1 MSRKDYAMN
10 RLQRLKEHL
19 QHENSDLMEAVDS
32 YSELDQIAWRMGL
45 LPRGISY
52 ANHISWWPLVSVLG
66 TFSAGKSSFIN
77 SWLGVDV
84 QRSGNQAVDDRF
96 TVLSYGPDAKIKT
109 LPGQALDSD
118 PRFPF
123 YQISKDIENVSPG
136 DGNKIDRF
144 LQMKVVPSEIL
155 RGKLVIDSPG
165 FDADEQRKSTLRLTK
180 HIVRLSDM
188 VLVFFDARHPE
199 TGAMQDT
206 LKHLV
211 EKHVDSM
218 DAEKFIYILNQI
230 DTSAA
235 DNNLEDIV
243 ASWRSSL
250 AQSGLS
256 AGKFYVYFN
265 EDLAVP
271 VEDKDVWNTYR
282 RKRDQD
288 HNQIMEHLD
297 SLNTVRT
304 YRIVGNL
311 KLLANNIE
319 GEAVPKLRS
328 RLRKWRNSV
337 RVSDLVLLFLVAI
350 VGLVVWYQTGFAL
363 ATWKLV
369 ALVLGALA
377 TLVGGHFLA
386 RRLLA
391 EHFGKG
397 LHEEEVGDLRAA
409 FDKSTRWFRSVW
421 FRRNPVGWSTGV
433 RRRLDR
439 IRNRTEQMIEHLNSK
454 NSDPSGG
461 KEAGLLADSGNA
473 ASEDKSLPGTR
484 AMIDAGRQKAKSALT
499 KTGIGSSARVSE
511 QGRGGVDMAKTARAG
526 AKDGE
531 DLATKKT
538 AQDKPPAQDDDGSRV
553 AVVEIKAK
561 TKTS

>member
-1 MSRKDYAMN
+1 MSRKNYAQN
-10 RLQRLKEHL
+10 RLQRLKDHL

-32 YSELDQIAWRMGL
+32 YSELDQIAWRIGL

-77 SWLGVDV
+77 TWLGEDV

-96 TVLSYGPDAKIKT
+96 TVLSYGPDKKVKT

-123 YQISKDIENVSPG
+123 YQISKDIEDVSPG
-136 DGNKIDRF
+136 DGNKIDKF
-144 LQMKVVPSEIL
+144 LQMKVVPSDIL

-180 HIVRLSDM
+180 HIVRLSDL

-199 TGAMQDT
+199 SGAMQDT

-211 EKHVDSM
+211 EEHVNSM
-218 DAEKFIYILNQI
+218 DSEKFIYILNQI

-243 ASWRSSL
+243 AAWRSSL

-265 EDLAVP
+265 DQIAVP
-271 VEDKDVWNTYR
+271 VDNADVWNSYK
-282 RKRDQD
+282 RKRDAD
-288 HNQIMEHLD
+288 HRQIMEHLD
-297 SLNTVRT
+297 GLNTVRT

-311 KLLANNIE
+311 KLLSNNIE
-319 GEAVPKLRS
+319 GDAIP
-328 RLRKWRNSV
+328 RLKAALNKWRNAV
-337 RVSDLVLLFLVAI
+337 RITDLVLLAVIAL
-350 VGLVVWYQTGFAL
+350 VGLSVWWQTGFAL

-369 ALVLGALA
+369 ALIAAALA
-377 TLVGGHFLA
+377 AFLGGHYLA
-386 RRLLA
+386 RRA
-391 EHFGKG
+391 FAAVYRKG
-397 LHEEEVGDLRAA
+397 LGDEDVGDLGAA
-409 FDKSTRWFRSVW
+409 FDKSSRWFRSVW

-433 RRRLDR
+433 RRKLDR
-439 IRNRTEQMIEHLNSK
+439 IRNRTEQMIERLNTK
-454 NSDPSGG
+454 NSDPSGQLTEVKKAVG
-461 KEAGLLADSGNA
+461 I
-473 ASEDKSLPGTR
+473 DKPS
-484 AMIDAGRQKAKSALT
+484 QNS
-499 KTGIGSSARVSE
+499 GSSPDK
-511 QGRGGVDMAKTARAG
+511 QTPL
-526 AKDGE
+526 GE
-531 DLATKKT
+531 N
-538 AQDKPPAQDDDGSRV
+538 S
-553 AVVEIKAK
+553 AV
-561 TKTS
+561 KTSI

>member
-1 MSRKDYAMN
+1 MDLKPDFVYIFAIATHHQGVEMSRKNYAQN

-19 QHENSDLMEAVDS
+19 QHENSDLVEAVDS
-32 YSELDQIAWRMGL
+32 YSELDRIAWRIGL

-96 TVLSYGPDAKIKT
+96 TVLSYGPDKKVKT

-123 YQISKDIENVSPG
+123 YQISKDIEEVSPG
-136 DGNKIDRF
+136 DGTKIDKF

-180 HIVRLSDM
+180 HIVRLSDL

-199 TGAMQDT
+199 SGAMQDT

-211 EKHVDSM
+211 EEHVNSM
-218 DAEKFIYILNQI
+218 DSEKFIYILNQI

-243 ASWRSSL
+243 AAWRSSL

-256 AGKFYVYFN
+256 AGKFYVYYN
-265 EDLAVP
+265 DKIAVP
-271 VEDKDVWNTYR
+271 VDNREVWGAYR
-282 RKRDQD
+282 KKRDAD
-288 HNQIMEHLD
+288 HEQIMEHLEG
-297 SLNTVRT
+297 LNTVRT

-311 KLLANNIE
+311 KLLANHIE
-319 GEAVPKLRS
+319 GDAIPLLNAALK
-328 RLRKWRNSV
+328 KWRMAV
-337 RVSDLVLLFLVAI
+337 RITDLVLLAFLALVAVI
-350 VGLVVWYQTGFAL
+350 IWWKTGFAL

-369 ALVLGALA
+369 SLILGS
-377 TLVGGHFLA
+377 VGLFAAGHYMA
-386 RRLLA
+386 RRVFA
-391 EHFGKG
+391 SHFGKG
-397 LHEEEVGDLRAA
+397 LGDSDVGDLGEA
-409 FDKSTRWFRSVW
+409 FVKSTRWFRSVW
-421 FRRNPVGWSTGV
+421 LRRNPVGWGKGV
-433 RRRLDR
+433 RRKLDR
-439 IRNRTEQMIEHLNSK
+439 IRNHTEQMIERLNSK
-454 NSDPSGG
+454 NSDPSGH
-461 KEAGLLADSGNA
+461 LAKVIEKAVEPSPVSTTTVPSTGSA
-473 ASEDKSLPGTR
+473 TKEDKKK
-484 AMIDAGRQKAKSALT
+484 AAGNGSGLT
-499 KTGIGSSARVSE
+499 PISK
-511 QGRGGVDMAKTARAG
+511 
-526 AKDGE
+526 
-531 DLATKKT
+531 
-538 AQDKPPAQDDDGSRV
+538 
-553 AVVEIKAK
+553 
-561 TKTS
+561 

>member
-1 MSRKDYAMN
+1 MSRKNYAQN
-10 RLQRLKEHL
+10 RLQRLKDHL

-32 YSELDQIAWRMGL
+32 YSELDLIAWRIGL

-52 ANHISWWPLVSVLG
+52 ANHISWWPLVSILG

-77 SWLGVDV
+77 TWLGENV

-96 TVLSYGPDAKIKT
+96 TVLSYGPEKKIKT

-136 DGNKIDRF
+136 DGTKIDKF
-144 LQMKVVPSEIL
+144 LQMKVVPSDVL

-211 EKHVDSM
+211 EEHLDSM
-218 DAEKFIYILNQI
+218 DSEKFIYILNQI

-265 EDLAVP
+265 DEIAVP
-271 VEDKDVWNTYR
+271 VDNSDVWSTYK
-282 RKRDQD
+282 RKRDAD
-288 HNQIMEHLD
+288 HQQIMEHLEG
-297 SLNTVRT
+297 LNTVRT

-311 KLLANNIE
+311 KLLANHIE
-319 GEAVPKLRS
+319 GDAIPKLKAA
-328 RLRKWRNSV
+328 LGKWRNAV
-337 RVSDLVLLFLVAI
+337 RLTDIVLLAMIALVA
-350 VGLVVWYQTGFAL
+350 LVVWYKTGFAL

-369 ALVLGALA
+369 GLIAGAVIVFL
-377 TLVGGHFLA
+377 GGHYLA
-386 RRLLA
+386 RRLFA
-391 EHFGKG
+391 ARYEKG
-397 LHEEEVGDLRAA
+397 LGNEDVGDLGAA
-409 FDKSTRWFRSVW
+409 FHKSTRWFRSVW
-421 FRRNPVGWSTGV
+421 LNRNPAGWGTSV
-433 RRRLDR
+433 RHKLDR
-439 IRNRTEQMIEHLNSK
+439 IRNKTEQLIERLNSK
-454 NSDPSGG
+454 NSDPSGTVAETA
-461 KEAGLLADSGNA
+461 KTNTD
-473 ASEDKSLPGTR
+473 DKS
-484 AMIDAGRQKAKSALT
+484 AVEKS
-499 KTGIGSSARVSE
+499 
-511 QGRGGVDMAKTARAG
+511 
-526 AKDGE
+526 
-531 DLATKKT
+531 
-538 AQDKPPAQDDDGSRV
+538 DKQAPDSFS
-553 AVVEIKAK
+553 
-561 TKTS
+561 KTSAEPADPAKPKAS

>member
-1 MSRKDYAMN
+1 MSRKTYAKN

-19 QHENSDLMEAVDS
+19 QHENSDLTEAVNS
-32 YSELDQIAWRMGL
+32 YSELDAIAWRIGL

-96 TVLSYGPDAKIKT
+96 TVLTYGPEDKVKT

-123 YQISKDIENVSPG
+123 YQISKDIEDVSPG
-136 DGNKIDRF
+136 DGNKIDKF
-144 LQMKVVPSEIL
+144 LQMKVVPSEVL

-180 HIVRLSDM
+180 HIVRLSDL

-199 TGAMQDT
+199 SGAMQDT

-211 EKHVDSM
+211 EEHLDSM

-250 AQSGLS
+250 AQCGLS
-256 AGKFYVYFN
+256 AGKFYVSYN
-265 EDLAVP
+265 DEIAVP
-271 VEDKDVWNTYR
+271 VTDAGIWSSYKQ
-282 RKRDQD
+282 KRDSD
-288 HNQIMEHLD
+288 HAQIMEHLD
-297 SLNTVRT
+297 GLNTVRT

-319 GEAVPKLRS
+319 KEAIP
-328 RLRKWRNSV
+328 RLQAALAKWRSAV
-337 RVSDLVLLFLVAI
+337 RVVDLVLWFMIAAFAF
-350 VGLVVWYQTGFAL
+350 VVWFKTGFVL

-369 ALVLGALA
+369 SLILGSLGAFA
-377 TLVGGHFLA
+377 AVHYTA
-386 RRLLA
+386 RRMLA
-391 EHFGKG
+391 QHYGRG
-397 LHEEEVGDLRAA
+397 LGDEDVGDLGAA

-421 FRRNPVGWSTGV
+421 FRRNPVGWRKGV
-433 RRRLDR
+433 RRKLDR
-439 IRNRTEQMIEHLNSK
+439 IRNRTEQMIESLNSK
-454 NSDPSGG
+454 NSDPSGRKKEVSPTSDIGRAGEG
-461 KEAGLLADSGNA
+461 KPAPVTVAVGTASAMSDLTSVKTSSSAIGNGNG
-473 ASEDKSLPGTR
+473 S
-484 AMIDAGRQKAKSALT
+484 DATKAPKGAVPSIGAKSRP
-499 KTGIGSSARVSE
+499 SSS
-511 QGRGGVDMAKTARAG
+511 
-526 AKDGE
+526 
-531 DLATKKT
+531 
-538 AQDKPPAQDDDGSRV
+538 
-553 AVVEIKAK
+553 
-561 TKTS
+561 

>member
-1 MSRKDYAMN
+1 MSRKNYAQN
-10 RLQRLKEHL
+10 RLARLKEHL

-32 YSELDQIAWRMGL
+32 YSELDLIAWRMGL

-52 ANHISWWPLVSVLG
+52 ANHISWWPLVSILG

-77 SWLGVDV
+77 TWLGEDV

-96 TVLSYGPDAKIKT
+96 TVLSYGPDKKIKT

-123 YQISKDIENVSPG
+123 YQISKDIEGVSPG
-136 DGNKIDRF
+136 DGNRIDKF
-144 LQMKVVPSEIL
+144 LQMKVVPSEVL

-180 HIVRLSDM
+180 HIVRLSDL

-199 TGAMQDT
+199 SGAMQDT

-211 EKHVDSM
+211 EEHVDSM
-218 DAEKFIYILNQI
+218 DSEKFIYILNQI

-250 AQSGLS
+250 AQKGLS

-265 EDLAVP
+265 DEIAVP
-271 VEDKDVWNTYR
+271 VEDKDVWSSYK

-288 HNQIMEHLD
+288 HKLIMGHLE

-311 KLLANNIE
+311 KLLANDIE
-319 GEAVPKLRS
+319 GDVIP
-328 RLRKWRNSV
+328 RLKTALGKWRNSV
-337 RVSDLVLLFLVAI
+337 RITDLVLLTLIGLIA
-350 VGLVVWYQTGFAL
+350 LVVWFKTGFAL

-369 ALVLGALA
+369 ALICGTLA
-377 TLVGGHFLA
+377 AFIFGHYLA
-386 RRLLA
+386 RRGFASLYN
-391 EHFGKG
+391 KG
-397 LHEEEVGDLRAA
+397 LGDEDVGDLGAA
-409 FDKSTRWFRSVW
+409 FDKNTRWFRSVW
-421 FRRNPVGWSTGV
+421 LRRNPVGWSTGV
-433 RRRLDR
+433 RRKLDR
-439 IRNRTEQMIEHLNSK
+439 IRNKTEQMIEHLNSK
-454 NSDPSGG
+454 NSDPSGQ
-461 KEAGLLADSGNA
+461 LSNVLSS
-473 ASEDKSLPGTR
+473 AS
-484 AMIDAGRQKAKSALT
+484 KAKSADAKPLAAMPMASAHAGD
-499 KTGIGSSARVSE
+499 KIAENGS
-511 QGRGGVDMAKTARAG
+511 
-526 AKDGE
+526 GE
-531 DLATKKT
+531 RKI
-538 AQDKPPAQDDDGSRV
+538 S
-553 AVVEIKAK
+553 
-561 TKTS
+561 